1 MARVG
6 ADSANR
12 VVAITAFDG
21 VQLLD
26 VTGPA
31 EVFGTANMFGAR
43 YDVRTVSPGGAD
55 VRTSSGVRIGVDGA
69 SESLPA
75 RLGTVVVPGRR
86 DWRQA
91 VADVDV
97 VECVTEVV
105 RRSDRVTSVCA
116 GAFLLAHIGVLD
128 GRRAATHWRLA
139 DELAAA
145 YPLVSVEAD
154 PVFVRDGHVTT
165 SAGITAGIDLAL
177 SLVEDDYGPDLARD
191 VARELVVFMARP
203 AGQSQFSVRL
213 IPREAR
219 HPGLRRAMD
228 TVVADPAAPHSL
240 DTLARDVGVSPR
252 HLTRLFR
259 SETGMTP
266 GQYLESARLESARAI
281 LEAGDEPVEAVAGR
295 SGFGSAETMRRAFH
309 HTLGVTP
316 TTYRA
321 RFRSTRPAISS
332 PNATGS

>member
-1 MARVG
+1 M
-6 ADSANR
+6 
-12 VVAITAFDG
+12 AITAFEG

-31 EVFGTANMFGAR
+31 EVFGTANLFGAR
-43 YDVRTVSPGGAD
+43 YDIRAVSPSGAD
-55 VRTSSGVRIGVDGA
+55 VRTSSGVRIGVDSA
-69 SESLPA
+69 ARSLPA
-75 RLGTVVVPGRR
+75 RLSTVVVAGRR

-91 VADVDV
+91 VADVDI
-97 VECVTEVV
+97 VECVTELVH
-105 RRSDRVTSVCA
+105 RSDRVTSVCA
-116 GAFLLAHIGVLD
+116 GAFLLAHVGVLD

-145 YPLVSVEAD
+145 YPLVSVETD
-154 PVFVRDGHVTT
+154 PIFVRDGHVTT

-177 SLVEDDYGPDLARD
+177 SLVEDDHGPDLARE

-213 IPREAR
+213 TPREAR
-219 HPGLRRAMD
+219 HPQLRRAMD

-259 SETGMTP
+259 GETGMSP
-266 GQYLESARLESARAI
+266 GQYLESARLESARAL
-281 LEAGDEPVEAVAGR
+281 LEAGDEPVEAVASQ

-309 HTLGVTP
+309 HTLGVAP

-321 RFRSTRPAISS
+321 RFRSTKSAR
-332 PNATGS
+332 